1 MYVFKALLFSK
12 NPKIVYQLLDV
23 VNFYV
28 KHDTQYQKEI
38 LDPSIILWMLKIL
51 QKHRKDRDLC
61 LLAAKTILRVVSN
74 HMIEFD
80 Y

>member
-28 KHDTQYQKEI
+28 MHETQYQKEI

-51 QKHRKDRDLC
+51 HKHRKDRDLC
-61 LLAAKTILRVVSN
+61 LLAAKTILRVLTN
-74 HMIEFD
+74 H
-80 Y
+80 